1 MGSPVKTGGWG
12 YSAVLILSATTG
24 CTVHYHQHFAI
35 EPRAEASDGRVT
47 VGLYPGIPVPA
58 TSAAVSAAHT
68 SETDTRRGPRTSEHR
83 TTEPRTGGQRVA
95 EPRTSEYRTSEY
107 RTSEPRTS
115 EHRTTERQTTGHLT
129 PEWVA
134 VTHRDD
140 EAAKGRNGA
149 AGAKNGASG
158 ESLPTPRPLTP
169 GGPTADTGG
178 TELTLDQVINTT
190 LLADPQLRAGF
201 EAINQAYGD
210 ALTASLRPNPTFNI
224 NQTLLPLTRP
234 FTVDRQGG
242 PPQLDIGLAYP
253 IDWFLFGK
261 RAAAMQAAT
270 LGVRVSESEFADLV
284 RQRVLQ
290 AATAY
295 YDVLEAKALLDLARQ
310 DVDNLKQVESVAQ
323 KSVEAGN
330 RPAVEL
336 NRVRLDRLQSEQ
348 ALRNA
353 ENALVNAK
361 ARLQVLLGR
370 GDAVPAFEVAGS
382 LDSVPQLE
390 PLPLDEAYAIA
401 LQNRPDLAA
410 LRWKVSRAQ
419 ADLLVERRKAYP
431 EVTPQVGYTRQFQ
444 EKAIG
449 FPDASSFGFG
459 FDMTLPLSD
468 RNQGNRRK
476 AASVLAQS
484 RAELR
489 AGELELRAEVTQADQ
504 NLRTAAANARAI
516 AGEQLRIAGEVRD
529 TINRSYAAG
538 IRPLLDV
545 LDAQRNY
552 RETYRLYITSRAE
565 LGRAVMN
572 YSATLGKKVTP

>member
-1 MGSPVKTGGWG
+1 MGSLVKAGGWG
-12 YSAVLILSATTG
+12 CTAVLILSATTG

-35 EPRAEASDGRVT
+35 GPRPEASDGRVS
-47 VGLYPGIPVPA
+47 VGLYPAIPAPAASAAVPA
-58 TSAAVSAAHT
+58 TYE
-68 SETDTRRGPRTSEHR
+68 SEADTKRETRTSEHQ
-83 TTEPRTGGQRVA
+83 TTEPRSTGQQIT
-95 EPRTSEYRTSEY
+95 EPRTSD
-107 RTSEPRTS
+107 
-115 EHRTTERQTTGHLT
+115 HRTTERQTT
-129 PEWVA
+129 EQRSSAWVA
-134 VTHRDD
+134 VSSRDD
-140 EAAKGRNGA
+140 EAARV
-149 AGAKNGASG
+149 KNGASG
-158 ESLPTPRPLTP
+158 ESLPVPRPLTP

-190 LLADPQLRAGF
+190 LLADPHLRAGF

-234 FTVDRQGG
+234 FTVDEQGG
-242 PPQLDIGLAYP
+242 PPQLDIGLAYL

-295 YDVLEAKALLDLARQ
+295 YDVLEAKALLELARQ
-310 DVDNLKQVESVAQ
+310 DGDNLKQVESVAQ

-348 ALRNA
+348 ALRDA
-353 ENALVNAK
+353 ENGLVAAK
-361 ARLQVLLGR
+361 ARLRVLLGR
-370 GDAVPAFEVAGS
+370 TDADPAFDVAGT
-382 LDSVPQLE
+382 LDQLPPLD
-390 PLPLDEAYAIA
+390 PLPADEAYAVA
-401 LQNRPDLAA
+401 LQNRPDLSA
-410 LRWKVSRAQ
+410 LRWKVSQAQ
-419 ADLLVERRKAYP
+419 AGTEVERRNAYP
-431 EVTPQVGYTRQFQ
+431 EVTPVIGYTRQFQ

-476 AASVLAQS
+476 AASVVAQS

-504 NLRTAAANARAI
+504 NLRTAAANAQAI
-516 AGEQLRIAGEVRD
+516 AGEQLRIASEVRD
-529 TINRSYAAG
+529 TINQSYAAG
-538 IRPLLDV
+538 NRPLIDV
-545 LDAQRNY
+545 LDAQRNF

-565 LGRAVMN
+565 LGRAIMN